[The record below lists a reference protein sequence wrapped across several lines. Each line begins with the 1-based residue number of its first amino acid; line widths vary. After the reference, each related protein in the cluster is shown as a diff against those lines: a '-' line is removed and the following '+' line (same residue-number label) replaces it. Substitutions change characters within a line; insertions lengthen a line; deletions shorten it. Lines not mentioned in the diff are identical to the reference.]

1 MPGVVSQRQ
10 QRRVIDDDR
19 SGEKPRAS
27 PGERGEGAPKAGRET
42 HRGTAGYRHLVDLS
56 ADRAEVAHEATDESY
71 GAAVGRDA
79 RDRHL
84 QLEAGYSAA
93 AAADVERI
101 ELRDPPVRIAIAL
114 RCCADEATTV
124 RHPVVFV
131 NVGIRRRYEVQLAA
145 ALRHDRDPLLVEL
158 DADLTARGRPGLERA
173 GALLRRHR
181 REDRELTPVGREAR
195 RLGNA
200 LDPSEDGQ
208 LRATRE
214 SELCLTLD
222 RVAADERELSSV
234 RRPGEARVTAE
245 RAGIQTLEHV
255 SIRSRAHDD
264 RSVQRCG

>member
-1 MPGVVSQRQ
+1 MQ
-10 QRRVIDDDR
+10 
-19 SGEKPRAS
+19 
-27 PGERGEGAPKAGRET
+27 
-42 HRGTAGYRHLVDLS
+42 
-56 ADRAEVAHEATDESY
+56 
-71 GAAVGRDA
+71 
-79 RDRHL
+79 
-84 QLEAGYSAA
+84 
-93 AAADVERI
+93 
-101 ELRDPPVRIAIAL
+101 
-114 RCCADEATTV
+114 
-124 RHPVVFV
+124 F
-131 NVGIRRRYEVQLAA
+131 AA
-145 ALRHDRDPLLVEL
+145 ALRHDGDPLLVEL
-158 DADLTARGRPGLERA
+158 DADLTAGGRAGLERA